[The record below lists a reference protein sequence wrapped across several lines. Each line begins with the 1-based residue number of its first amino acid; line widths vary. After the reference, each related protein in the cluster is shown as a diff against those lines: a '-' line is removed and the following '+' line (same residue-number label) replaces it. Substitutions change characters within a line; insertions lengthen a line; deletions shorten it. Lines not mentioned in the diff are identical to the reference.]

1 MGDWACLF
9 SGVLLTIAGIRLSI
23 VQAELF
29 KLQEGGSKSTSGS
42 ESKPAYKN
50 GDWMVQMKKP
60 KREIVI
66 SECFTEGE
74 VVRKII
80 LMGHKTHDI
89 KEITQ
94 LWV

>member
-1 MGDWACLF
+1 
-9 SGVLLTIAGIRLSI
+9 
-23 VQAELF
+23 
-29 KLQEGGSKSTSGS
+29 
-42 ESKPAYKN
+42 
-50 GDWMVQMKKP
+50 VQMKKP

>member
-1 MGDWACLF
+1 MSDWIILF
-9 SGVLLTIAGIRLSI
+9 LTIFLLIMGMRVTVL
-23 VQAELF
+23 QAEVY
-29 KLQEGGSKSTSGS
+29 KLEDNGPKSSPDGKSNPT
-42 ESKPAYKN
+42 YKN

-60 KREIVI
+60 KKEIVI

-80 LMGHKTHDI
+80 LMGHRPHEI

>member
-1 MGDWACLF
+1 MIDWGCLF
-9 SGVLLTIAGIRLSI
+9 MGVLLFLVSARLT
-23 VQAELF
+23 VLQAELWE
-29 KLQEGGSKSTSGS
+29 LQEGSSKSTPGGK
-42 ESKPAYKN
+42 SKPAYKN